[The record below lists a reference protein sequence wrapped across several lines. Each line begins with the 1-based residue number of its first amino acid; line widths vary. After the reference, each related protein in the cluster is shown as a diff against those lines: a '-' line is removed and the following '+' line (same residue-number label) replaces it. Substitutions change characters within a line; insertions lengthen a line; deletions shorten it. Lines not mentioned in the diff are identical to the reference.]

1 MERKSA
7 KKAWLGFCRRHS
19 LADYMAYA
27 YNPAVNRSNR
37 LPENKIVEL
46 IDEIKQGRNEEEN
59 FRLLYEN
66 FCNQVHWFFHRKGES
81 QENVSELTQTTFLSV
96 YKGLKEFRHDSTFF
110 TWLLRL
116 AGNVFK
122 DEIDRR
128 NAIRRK
134 AIVVSLDE
142 KSREDSEDSRSLT
155 DTLADTSPD
164 QLQVFSKK
172 ERANKLHEA
181 VQELPPKMRQCL
193 QLHIAEA
200 SNKEIASVMGITE
213 DTVKAH
219 INQSKEKLKEKLS
232 RYFESMDF

>member
-1 MERKSA
+1 
-7 KKAWLGFCRRHS
+7 
-19 LADYMAYA
+19 
-27 YNPAVNRSNR
+27 
-37 LPENKIVEL
+37 
-46 IDEIKQGRNEEEN
+46 
-59 FRLLYEN
+59 
-66 FCNQVHWFFHRKGES
+66 
-81 QENVSELTQTTFLSV
+81 
-96 YKGLKEFRHDSTFF
+96 
-110 TWLLRL
+110 
-116 AGNVFK
+116 
-122 DEIDRR
+122 
-128 NAIRRK
+128 
-134 AIVVSLDE
+134 
-142 KSREDSEDSRSLT
+142 T